1 MSCVRAAIVTLGL
14 LAFTAAFA
22 DEAPKASKS
31 AEQPVCR
38 SLPIPG
44 SHIKAHVCGAQ
55 LDRYLRDRDGLLS
68 LSAPAATTSLPPV
81 TQTTTPMQ

>member
-1 MSCVRAAIVTLGL
+1 MSWVRAAMGSLGL

-22 DEAPKASKS
+22 DEAPRAARS
-31 AEQPVCR
+31 AGIPVCR

-44 SHIKAHVCGAQ
+44 SHIKAHVCGEQ
-55 LDRYLRDRDGLLS
+55 LDRYLRDRDGRLS
-68 LSAPAATTSLPPV
+68 LSAPAAATGLPPV